1 MDVRKTIKGV
11 AKNTGKYTLKG
22 LGKGIELVGR
32 GGVKTIGAIANNP
45 TVQKVLT
52 GAGMLTAGLAIPAVG
67 VTMIGVVGMKMMI
80 DAASGKNKGIMD
92 EIGDLLNMG
101 NNVTHTATRTIL
113 NPILGKTDRGI
124 KHIGRKYQDKMDDM
138 FSR

>member
-1 MDVRKTIKGV
+1 MDIKKTIKGI

-22 LGKGIELVGR
+22 LGKGMELAGR
-32 GGVKTIGAIANNP
+32 GGVKTIRAIANNQ

-52 GAGMLTAGLAIPAVG
+52 GAGMLAASIAIPAVG
-67 VTMIGVVGMKMMI
+67 VTAISLIGMKMMI

-101 NNVTHTATRTIL
+101 NRVTRTATRKIL
-113 NPILGKTDRGI
+113 NPILGKTERGM
-124 KHIGRKYQDKMDDM
+124 KNLGRKYQGKMDQV
-138 FSR
+138 FR